1 MKIQTGCLKAY
12 KCTFPYIASHD
23 NQIRTQCICITR
35 QGEVIGGAKKK
46 KIVLKIEEVELLWE
60 MIRHVGGKKEE
71 EKDWKDNLR

>member
-46 KIVLKIEEVELLWE
+46 DRFKDRGSGVMMGNDQTRW
-60 MIRHVGGKKEE
+60 GKKEE
-71 EKDWKDNLR
+71 EKIGKII

>member
-46 KIVLKIEEVELLWE
+46 IVLKIEEVELWWE
-60 MIRHVGGKKEE
+60 MIRHVVEKRRGKILE
-71 EKDWKDNLR
+71 R